1 MLESVVYRLLADAV
15 MLVHF
20 GFLAFV
26 ALGGFVA
33 WRYRWVLIPHVA
45 AVGWGALTVAVGLDC
60 PLTGWEDRLRRLGDE
75 DGLPRGFID
84 TYLTGVVYPQE
95 YLRVAQLLVAALVVV
110 SWVLAVS
117 GAFRPVRIGRT
128 IRRGRSDLTTVLR
141 RRRIEPTSRRPTD
154 RAIRAERQMPRT
166 GRNTT

>member
-33 WRYRWVLIPHVA
+33 WRYRWVLIPHVG

-95 YLRVAQLLVAALVVV
+95 YLPAAQFIVATLVVV
-110 SWVLAVS
+110 SWVRL
-117 GAFRPVRIGRT
+117 I
-128 IRRGRSDLTTVLR
+128 
-141 RRRIEPTSRRPTD
+141 RPTV
-154 RAIRAERQMPRT
+154 T
-166 GRNTT
+166 S